1 MSGDRILKLRKESQ
15 VVNSRVTSEE
25 FEERIM
31 EIGMELNKFE
41 KGNISRLRF
50 DKDLNLKGGA
60 GTDHV
65 TQRVST

>member
-1 MSGDRILKLRKESQ
+1 M
-15 VVNSRVTSEE
+15 VNSRVTSEE

-50 DKDLNLKGGA
+50 DKDLNLKGGD